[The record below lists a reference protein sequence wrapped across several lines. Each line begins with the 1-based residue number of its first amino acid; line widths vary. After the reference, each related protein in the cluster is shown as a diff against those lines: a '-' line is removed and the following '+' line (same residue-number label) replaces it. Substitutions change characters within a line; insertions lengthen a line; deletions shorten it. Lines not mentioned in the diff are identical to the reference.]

1 MRRPAAEYLE
11 EAKVDELVAELESK
25 GFRIARQALLG
36 DERVDLLAERNGE
49 RRAYA
54 VKAIS
59 RLKDSTQELER
70 LRAAARHARLDGFI
84 VVVATPPHKVDVTID
99 NLRSELLNH
108 FVEHDVA
115 ARLDGPPVMI
125 FEDVVD
131 IVIEAI
137 DVHPARVRVRGK
149 AYIDV
154 QVDEGPGPD
163 GDESF
168 AIDSYP
174 FTFDVD
180 LDPDLKIV
188 EMHDLSV
195 NTNP

>member
-1 MRRPAAEYLE
+1 MRRSSADYLE
-11 EAKVDELVAELESK
+11 EAAIEDLAADLEER
-25 GFRIARQALLG
+25 GFRVAREAPLG
-36 DERVDLLAERNGE
+36 DQRVDILAERDGE
-49 RRAYA
+49 RRAYT
-54 VKAIS
+54 VKARS
-59 RLKDSTQELER
+59 RLGETTQEVER
-70 LRAAARHARLDGFI
+70 LRRAARQARLDGFI

-188 EMHDLSV
+188 ELHDLSV